1 MMCKEKAENTQC
13 SAIGARILL
22 LERPK
27 ADLLV
32 VDWSDACRGHC
43 GSQHWRIVRARASGR
58 CAFSGAE
65 IHKGDAVFKPKR
77 SEATLN
83 SGDMILVSAVPDS
96 VDTGGEQLTEPF
108 GALLS
113 ATSCST
119 RSTTADPPTITTK
132 QPI

>member
-1 MMCKEKAENTQC
+1 MFSGRESRPLERRLMMRKGKAENTQC
-13 SAIGARILL
+13 FAGRRISL

-32 VDWSDACRGHC
+32 VDWSDARRGHC
-43 GSQHWRIVRARASGR
+43 GAQHWRIVRARASGR

-83 SGDMILVSAVPDS
+83 AGDMILVSAVPERM
-96 VDTGGEQLTEPF
+96 DTGGEQLTEQPC
-108 GALLS
+108 L
-113 ATSCST
+113 AT
-119 RSTTADPPTITTK
+119 
-132 QPI
+132 

>member
-1 MMCKEKAENTQC
+1 MMRKGKVENTQC
-13 SAIGARILL
+13 FAGRRISL

-32 VDWSDACRGHC
+32 VDWSDARRGHC
-43 GSQHWRIVRARASGR
+43 GAQHWRIVRARASGR

-83 SGDMILVSAVPDS
+83 AGDMILVSAVPDS
-96 VDTGGEQLTEPF
+96 MDTGGGQLTEQPC
-108 GALLS
+108 L
-113 ATSCST
+113 AT
-119 RSTTADPPTITTK
+119 
-132 QPI
+132 

>member
-1 MMCKEKAENTQC
+1 MMHKGKTENTRC
-13 SAIGARILL
+13 FATESRILL

-43 GSQHWRIVRARASGR
+43 GAQDWRIVTARAAGR
-58 CAFSGAE
+58 CVFSGTE

-83 SGDMILVSAVPDS
+83 AGDMILVSAVPDS
-96 VDTGGEQLTEPF
+96 MDTGGGQLTEQPC
-108 GALLS
+108 L
-113 ATSCST
+113 
-119 RSTTADPPTITTK
+119 TT
-132 QPI
+132 